1 MRIGVIG
8 TGVVGLSSAVSL
20 RRAGFPDVRI
30 LFANDLPDITSSR
43 AGAVFTPFDA
53 GGGGHDE
60 WIRGSLLAFR
70 SLARD
75 ESNAGV
81 RIGTAHEYLLPGGTE
96 PRWTRLIGGSRPIDP
111 RGPYG
116 GGFRIDVP
124 MMDMRVYLPW
134 LRSQAQRLGVSFAQR
149 RVRSLD
155 ELFLEGFDAIVNC
168 AALGARELCQDP
180 AVRPMRG
187 QLLHVANTLSL
198 TDAIAAPEPDGGVT
212 YIYPFNDRVVLGGT
226 YELDEHRCE
235 TDDASIAEILAR
247 TRRLLHVH
255 GVSAAD
261 RLGETA
267 LARVAG
273 LRPARLIDGR
283 NEEVRLEVERT
294 PRGPIIHNYG
304 HGRAGVTLSWGCA
317 EAATALMPR

>member
-20 RRAGFPDVRI
+20 RRAGFADVRV
-30 LFANDLPDITSSR
+30 LFKDALPDITSSR

-60 WIRGSLLAFR
+60 WICESLRAFR
-70 SLARD
+70 SLALN
-75 ESNAGV
+75 EPNAGV
-81 RIGTAHEYLLPGGTE
+81 RIGTAHEYLLPGGAE
-96 PRWTRLIGGSRPIDP
+96 PRWTRLIGGSRPIEP

-124 MMDMRVYLPW
+124 MMDMRIYLPW
-134 LRSQAQRLGVSFAQR
+134 LRAQALSLGVLFEQRCVESF
-149 RVRSLD
+149 D
-155 ELFLEGFDAIVNC
+155 ELFLQGFDAIVNC
-168 AALGARELCQDP
+168 AALGAGRLCRDP

-198 TDAIAAPEPDGGVT
+198 TDAIAAPESDGGVT

-226 YELDEHRCE
+226 YELDQHRCE
-235 TDDASIAEILAR
+235 TDDTSIAEILVRA
-247 TRRLLHVH
+247 RRLLQVH
-255 GVSAAD
+255 GVPAAD
-261 RLGETA
+261 RLGETT
-267 LARVAG
+267 LSRVAG